1 MRTNIYLY
9 QYFVEFFLER
19 KFPKEFVEKRQQNFK
34 FKNFFPEIRFV
45 YEIMWKN
52 VVQPDT
58 EHMII

>member
-1 MRTNIYLY
+1 MKKNIYLY

-19 KFPKEFVEKRQQNFK
+19 KFPKGFLEKRQKKFK
-34 FKNFFPEIRFV
+34 FKNFFPENRFV